1 MKKIFYIE
9 DDADIAKS
17 VKSYLENKEFLVSV
31 FDDISSAQ
39 SAIKDSLPALCLIDI
54 NLSGGS
60 GKELCR
66 WIRKNYPELPVIFIT
81 VKNETKDI
89 ISGFDIG
96 ADDYITKPFEMR
108 ELIADMPR
116 RCGATVLISSHL
128 LSELEQII
136 DQVGIINKGRLL
148 FQGPLEQLQRHRR
161 QSATMDQDT
170 VYYAAQLDGD
180 TVLRVLDPA
189 CAKNTLARCRI
200 GARWENGAFVLPA
213 MQEQALAQ
221 VVRALAENGAGVV
234 AVGSRTKTLEDIFL
248 SLTERKEAE

>member
-96 ADDYITKPFEMR
+96 ADDYITKPFDLDILFSR
-108 ELIADMPR
+108 INALLRRSKNADKIY
-116 RCGATVLISSHL
+116 CC
-128 LSELEQII
+128 
-136 DQVGIINKGRLL
+136 N
-148 FQGPLEQLQRHRR
+148 
-161 QSATMDQDT
+161 
-170 VYYAAQLDGD
+170 
-180 TVLRVLDPA
+180 
-189 CAKNTLARCRI
+189 
-200 GARWENGAFVLPA
+200 
-213 MQEQALAQ
+213 
-221 VVRALAENGAGVV
+221 
-234 AVGSRTKTLEDIFL
+234 DIL
-248 SLTERKEAE
+248 VDDNI